1 MGEVAFGFVAAAA
14 AVAESCWLLV
24 LQILI
29 LVLLLADAVAPLIS
43 HAVVRFNL
51 IIFASTSAFRSNR
64 SGPVLRVPVEGFSI
78 LRVLFCFGLRNVP
91 NLTVPT
97 LPPYSARSVA
107 VPAFS
112 RKPTACRT
120 GEINQQ

>member
-64 SGPVLRVPVEGFSI
+64 FGPVLRVPVAVL
-78 LRVLFCFGLRNVP
+78 LRLRNVP